1 MNGHRGRHSVV
12 FVALTMYT
20 QEDQYIFWRIPELG
34 WTSIPLKGEGKGR
47 TTPSRL
53 MLGTR
58 TRRTSIIRTRTR
70 RTSIISL
77 MCNTLS
83 YM

>member
-1 MNGHRGRHSVV
+1 MVIIV

-20 QEDQYIFWRIPELG
+20 QEYQYIFWRILELG

-53 MLGTR
+53 MLGKLE
-58 TRRTSIIRTRTR
+58 INKKNI
-70 RTSIISL
+70 
-77 MCNTLS
+77 NNKFNV
-83 YM
+83 